1 MLPFSVLR
9 HTLWG
14 MIQFCYC
21 ANLLYYGVR
30 YFLSDNIFLKRWNK
44 TERTRRTRI
53 NLKAN
58 HEDLEDTSVYPDP
71 PHTSDMYIST
81 SASLR
86 VLNETVD
93 SIIVVMVTVICC
105 ATIPL

>member
-1 MLPFSVLR
+1 MLFPFR
-9 HTLWG
+9 
-14 MIQFCYC
+14 Q
-21 ANLLYYGVR
+21 
-30 YFLSDNIFLKRWNK
+30 YFLEEMEQ
-44 TERTRRTRI
+44 ERTQI

-58 HEDLEDTSVYPDP
+58 HEDLEDTYLSLSQSPSYLR
-71 PHTSDMYIST
+71 HA

-105 ATIPL
+105 ATIPH